1 MIRKYG
7 IAGLLIIIFAE
18 ITMFLRIKPFV
29 YWFTPLVWFGYIL
42 FVDSVV
48 FMLKGSSLI
57 TRKKLK
63 LAFIFLI
70 SLFFWLIFEFYN
82 IFLGGWYYK
91 NLPESTVEKLA
102 MGYLSFSTIVPAVF
116 ETSELV
122 QTAFFKEN
130 IKIKAR
136 IKYNKN
142 LTRILILTGIAFM
155 SLPFFF
161 SSPIMWVFVWSGFIF
176 LIDPILY
183 MLQNKKSI
191 IAQLEERRYGK
202 IISLFVA
209 GYICG
214 FLWEFWNYWAY
225 TKWYYTV
232 PILEE
237 IKIFEIPAIGFLAY
251 GFFALELYVMYN
263 FIRFFFS
270 SRIFEILA
278 SYQAKELKM
287 LNKLRGKHQ

>member
-29 YWFTPLVWFGYIL
+29 YWFTPLVWLGYIL

-57 TRKKLK
+57 TRKRLK

-91 NLPESTVEKLA
+91 NLPESTIEKLA

-116 ETSELV
+116 ETSELI

-155 SLPFFF
+155 ILPFFF
-161 SSPIMWVFVWSGFIF
+161 SSPIMWVFVWSGFIL

-183 MLQNKKSI
+183 MLKNKKSI
-191 IAQLEERRYGK
+191 IAQLEEKRYGK

-237 IKIFEIPAIGFLAY
+237 IKIFEIPAVGFLAY

-270 SRIFEILA
+270 PKIFEILA
-278 SYQAKELKM
+278 SYQTKELKM
-287 LNKLRGKHQ
+287 PNKLRGKHQ

>member
-29 YWFTPLVWFGYIL
+29 YWFTPLVWLGYIL

-57 TRKKLK
+57 TRKRLK

-116 ETSELV
+116 ETSELI

-155 SLPFFF
+155 ILPFFF
-161 SSPIMWVFVWSGFIF
+161 SSPIMWVFVWSGFI
-176 LIDPILY
+176 LIIDPILY
-183 MLQNKKSI
+183 MLKNKKSI
-191 IAQLEERRYGK
+191 IAQLEEKRYGK

-237 IKIFEIPAIGFLAY
+237 IKIFEIPAVGFLAY

-270 SRIFEILA
+270 PKIFEILA
-278 SYQAKELKM
+278 SYQTKELKM
-287 LNKLRGKHQ
+287 PNKLRS

>member
-7 IAGLLIIIFAE
+7 IAGLLLIIFAE
-18 ITMFLRIKPFV
+18 VTMFLRVKPFV
-29 YWFTPLVWFGYIL
+29 YWFTPLVWLGYIL
-42 FVDSVV
+42 FVDSVI

-63 LAFIFLI
+63 LAFLFTI
-70 SLFFWLIFEFYN
+70 SLLFWLIFEFYN

-116 ETSELV
+116 ETGELV

-130 IKIKAR
+130 IKIKTK

-142 LTRILILTGIAFM
+142 LTRGLIFIGIIFM
-155 SLPFFF
+155 ILPFFF
-161 SSPIMWVFVWSGFIF
+161 SSPLMWVFVWTGFI
-176 LIDPILY
+176 LIVDPILY
-183 MLQNKKSI
+183 MFKNKKSI
-191 IAQLEERRYGK
+191 LAQVEEKKYGK
-202 IISLFVA
+202 IISIFIA

-237 IKIFEIPAIGFLAY
+237 IKIFEIPALGFLAY
-251 GFFALELYVMYN
+251 GFFALELYTMYN

-270 SRIFEILA
+270 PKVFEILA
-278 SYQAKELKM
+278 SYQAK
-287 LNKLRGKHQ
+287 

>member
-7 IAGLLIIIFAE
+7 LAGLLLIIFAE
-18 ITMFLRIKPFV
+18 VTMFLRIKPFV
-29 YWFTPLVWFGYIL
+29 FWFTPLVWLGYIL
-42 FVDSVV
+42 FIDSVI

-63 LAFIFLI
+63 LAFLFTI
-70 SLFFWLIFEFYN
+70 SLLFWLIFEFYN

-91 NLPESTVEKLA
+91 NLPESAIEKLA

-116 ETSELV
+116 ETAEFI
-122 QTAFFKEN
+122 QTIFLKEN
-130 IKIKAR
+130 IKIKAKF
-136 IKYNKN
+136 KYDKN
-142 LTRILILTGIAFM
+142 LIRSLILIGLIFM
-155 SLPFFF
+155 ILPFFF
-161 SSPIMWVFVWSGFIF
+161 SSSLMWVFVWTGFI
-176 LIDPILY
+176 LIIDPILY
-183 MLQNKKSI
+183 VLHNKKSI
-191 IAQLEERRYGK
+191 LAQLEEKKYAK
-202 IISLFVA
+202 IVSLFVA

-237 IKIFEIPAIGFLAY
+237 IKIFEIPAVGFLAY

-270 SRIFEILA
+270 PRIFEILA
-278 SYQAKELKM
+278 SYQAKAK
-287 LNKLRGKHQ
+287 

>member
-18 ITMFLRIKPFV
+18 ITMFLRIKPFI
-29 YWFTPLVWFGYIL
+29 YWFTPLVWLGYIL

-48 FMLKGSSLI
+48 FMFKGNSLI
-57 TRKKLK
+57 TRKKLR
-63 LAFIFLI
+63 LAFIFVI
-70 SLFFWLIFEFYN
+70 SLLFWLIFEFYN

-91 NLPESTVEKLA
+91 NLPESTIEKLA

-116 ETSELV
+116 ETGELV
-122 QTAFFKEN
+122 QTAFFKEK
-130 IKIKAR
+130 IKIKAK

-142 LTRILILTGIAFM
+142 LIRTLIITGIAFM
-155 SLPFFF
+155 ALPFFF
-161 SSPIMWVFVWSGFIF
+161 SSPIMWGFVWTGFI
-176 LIDPILY
+176 LIIDPILY
-183 MLQNKKSI
+183 TLQNKKSI
-191 IAQLEERRYGK
+191 LAQLEEKRYGK

-209 GYICG
+209 GYVCG

-237 IKIFEIPAIGFLAY
+237 IKIFEIPALGFLAY

-270 SRIFEILA
+270 PKIFEILA
-278 SYQAKELKM
+278 FYQTKELRVSK
-287 LNKLRGKHQ
+287 KFRTKH

>member
-1 MIRKYG
+1 
-7 IAGLLIIIFAE
+7 
-18 ITMFLRIKPFV
+18 MFLRIKPFV
-29 YWFTPLVWFGYIL
+29 YWFTPLVWLGYIL
-42 FVDSVV
+42 FVDSVI

-63 LAFIFLI
+63 LAFLFTI
-70 SLFFWLIFEFYN
+70 SLLFWLIFEFYN

-116 ETSELV
+116 ETGELI

-130 IKIKAR
+130 IKIKTK

-142 LTRILILTGIAFM
+142 LTRCLILIGIIFM
-155 SLPFFF
+155 ILPFFF
-161 SSPIMWVFVWSGFIF
+161 SSPLMWVFVWTGFI
-176 LIDPILY
+176 LIVDPILY
-183 MLQNKKSI
+183 MFKNKKSI
-191 IAQLEERRYGK
+191 LAQIEEKKYGR
-202 IISLFVA
+202 IISLFIA

-237 IKIFEIPAIGFLAY
+237 IKIFEIPALGFLAY
-251 GFFALELYVMYN
+251 GFFALELYTMYN

-270 SRIFEILA
+270 PKVFEILA
-278 SYQAKELKM
+278 SYQAK
-287 LNKLRGKHQ
+287 